1 MYSDFHL
8 HTSFSD
14 DSDTDPEKQ
23 IERAIALRMS
33 SICFTDHI
41 DMDYPEGEFTF
52 ELDIDAYYNCYLQYR
67 EKYKNKI
74 QLLFGVEFGMQP
86 HLGPAFEE
94 YTAIHPFDFVI
105 GSNHLV
111 RGMDPYYPEAFEGY
125 TEDSTYRR

>member
-41 DMDYPEGEFTF
+41 DY
-52 ELDIDAYYNCYLQYR
+52 
-67 EKYKNKI
+67 
-74 QLLFGVEFGMQP
+74 
-86 HLGPAFEE
+86 
-94 YTAIHPFDFVI
+94 DFPDMGNGI
-105 GSNHLV
+105 PLP
-111 RGMDPYYPEAFEGY
+111 M
-125 TEDSTYRR
+125 